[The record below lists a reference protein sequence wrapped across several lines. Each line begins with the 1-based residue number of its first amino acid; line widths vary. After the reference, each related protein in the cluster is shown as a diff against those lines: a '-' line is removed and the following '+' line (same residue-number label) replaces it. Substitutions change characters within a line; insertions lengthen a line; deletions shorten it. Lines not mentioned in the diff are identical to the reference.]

1 MNSSQILIFFLL
13 KAFLMSQNTWGIS
26 SSATAEGLTS
36 LYTNPAALGIKNGK
50 IEGIFLKPDLNGKF
64 SKSSSLHF
72 SSLVDGL
79 SFSYGINNGTKLFKS
94 KTYESI
100 ILGYGS
106 KIYEDLYFGLSFDNT
121 KNITSGILYRPN
133 SYVSMGY
140 VEKYS
145 SYNQLN
151 EILFGIAFRPLSDH
165 RLTLGFDFNYF
176 DDKNIDNSINPFIE
190 FYPTDGLKISAKKKT
205 ILNEDFITLNLS
217 FVLSENIEMFT
228 STINSSSFPSSRTGI
243 GLLTTENKKN
253 PIINKYFK
261 KNLNLVKID
270 LKGTF
275 IEEPPKPKSFF
286 NLSLDFGFFN
296 IGNNKSPGIQLRTWI
311 EQMNSLSENPKI
323 DGIVLNL
330 GQVNAGLSKKQEIR
344 NALMNFKK
352 SGKKIYAYCNNDV
365 SNTGYYLISMADEI
379 YMHNQNSIYL
389 TGLSAN
395 FMFYKKFL
403 EKLEVSP
410 IVYRVQDENGKSYK
424 GAVDMFLNDGIT
436 PEMKEEYNKILDD
449 FYYVFVRDISEGRNW
464 TFEKTEEV
472 IDNGPFLIANDA
484 VSEGLLTSTMY
495 PDEFKSYIKNL
506 NEGKVEITEF
516 DPNPTYNY
524 TLSWKDSKK
533 PNIALI
539 YAVGGIQSGE
549 SNPGP
554 RGSSV
559 MGDKTISKAFKDAY
573 SNKEVDAIIL
583 RIDSGGGSAI
593 ASDMMWRQFNLSRSD
608 STNKKPFIVS
618 MSDVAASGGYY
629 IATEA
634 DKIIANE
641 TTITGSI
648 GVISFW
654 PNFSKLMTKYG
665 ISFDDYSIT
674 KGEHSNFKYLNIANR
689 LHNDYEKEKIQGSLN
704 YIYNEFKNKVVDGRP
719 NLSDVNELDNIAL
732 GRIWTGPGAKNVFLV
747 DDIGGLDKA
756 YDTVKEMLGYDTKSK
771 INIIEYPKIYS
782 NNFSFDNLSDENNLK
797 IGTNLL
803 LDNYN
808 NSSFLIDV
816 LPIIYS
822 NDMLMI
828 MPYDINID

>member
-1 MNSSQILIFFLL
+1 MNLGQILLFFSIHTLVIC
-13 KAFLMSQNTWGIS
+13 QNTWGTS
-26 SSATAEGLTS
+26 SSASIEGLNS
-36 LYTNPAALGIKNGK
+36 LDFNPAALGIKNGK
-50 IEGIFLKPDLNGKF
+50 IDGIFLKPDLSGKF
-64 SKSSSLHF
+64 TKSSSLHF
-72 SSLVDGL
+72 ATLDDGFSL
-79 SFSYGINNGTKLFKS
+79 SYGINNGTKLFKS
-94 KTYESI
+94 RTYENI
-100 ILGYGS
+100 KLGYGS
-106 KIYEDLYFGLSFDNT
+106 KIYEDLYCGLSVDNS

-133 SYVSMGY
+133 SYISIGY

-145 SYNQLN
+145 SYNELN
-151 EILFGIAFRPLSDH
+151 ELLFGLALRPLSNH

-190 FYPTDGLKISAKKKT
+190 FYPTDGIKISAKKKT
-205 ILNEDFITLNLS
+205 ILNEDFVTLNLS
-217 FVLSENIEMFT
+217 FVLSDKVEIFT
-228 STINSSSFPSSRTGI
+228 STINSNSYTSNRTGI
-243 GLLTTENKKN
+243 GLLTSENKKKS
-253 PIINKYFK
+253 IINKYFK

-270 LKGTF
+270 LNGTF
-275 IEEPPKPKSFF
+275 IEEPPKANSFLNF
-286 NLSLDFGFFN
+286 SLDFGIFN
-296 IGNNKSPGIQLRTWI
+296 IGNNNKPGIQLRTWI
-311 EQMNSLSENPKI
+311 DQVNAIAKNPNI
-323 DGIVLNL
+323 DGIVLKL

-344 NALMNFKK
+344 NALMNVKN
-352 SGKKIYAYCNNDV
+352 SGKKIYAYCEGDV

-379 YMHNQNSIYL
+379 YIHSQNSIYL

-424 GAVDMFLNDGIT
+424 GAVDMFINDSIT

-464 TFEKTEEV
+464 SFEETENV
-472 IDNGPFLIANDA
+472 IDKGPFLIANDA
-484 VSEGLLTSTMY
+484 VSVGLLTSTMY
-495 PDEFKSYIKNL
+495 PDQFKSYIDNL
-506 NEGKVEITEF
+506 NDGKVEISKF
-516 DPNPTYNY
+516 NPNPTYDY
-524 TLSWKDSKK
+524 GLSWKDSEK

-539 YAVGGIQSGE
+539 YAVGGIQSGV

-554 RGSSV
+554 RGSTV
-559 MGDKTISKAFKDAY
+559 MGDKTISKAFKDAH
-573 SNKEVDAIIL
+573 SDKEIDAIIL

-608 STNKKPFIVS
+608 SANKKPFIVS
-618 MSDVAASGGYY
+618 MSDIAASGGYY

-674 KGEHSNFKYLNIANR
+674 KGKHSNFKYLNIANR
-689 LHNDYEKEKIQGSLN
+689 LHSDYEKEKIQGSLN
-704 YIYNEFKNKVVDGRP
+704 NVYYEFKTRVIDGRP
-719 NLSDVNELDNIAL
+719 NLSDIDELDNIAL

-747 DDIGGLDKA
+747 DEVGGLGKA
-756 YDTVKEMLGYDTKSK
+756 YSTAKEMLGYDTKSK

-782 NNFSFDNLSDENNLK
+782 NNFSFDKISDEQDLK

-803 LDNYN
+803 PENFN
-808 NSSFLIDV
+808 NPSFLIDV

-822 NDMLMI
+822 DDMLML

>member
-1 MNSSQILIFFLL
+1 
-13 KAFLMSQNTWGIS
+13 
-26 SSATAEGLTS
+26 
-36 LYTNPAALGIKNGK
+36 
-50 IEGIFLKPDLNGKF
+50 
-64 SKSSSLHF
+64 
-72 SSLVDGL
+72 
-79 SFSYGINNGTKLFKS
+79 
-94 KTYESI
+94 
-100 ILGYGS
+100 
-106 KIYEDLYFGLSFDNT
+106 
-121 KNITSGILYRPN
+121 
-133 SYVSMGY
+133 
-140 VEKYS
+140 
-145 SYNQLN
+145 
-151 EILFGIAFRPLSDH
+151 
-165 RLTLGFDFNYF
+165 
-176 DDKNIDNSINPFIE
+176 
-190 FYPTDGLKISAKKKT
+190 
-205 ILNEDFITLNLS
+205 
-217 FVLSENIEMFT
+217 
-228 STINSSSFPSSRTGI
+228 
-243 GLLTTENKKN
+243 
-253 PIINKYFK
+253 
-261 KNLNLVKID
+261 
-270 LKGTF
+270 
-275 IEEPPKPKSFF
+275 
-286 NLSLDFGFFN
+286 
-296 IGNNKSPGIQLRTWI
+296 
-311 EQMNSLSENPKI
+311 MNSLSENPKI

-352 SGKKIYAYCNNDV
+352 SGKKIYAYCDNDV

-424 GAVDMFLNDGIT
+424 GAVDAFINDGIT

-495 PDEFKSYIKNL
+495 PDEFKSYINNL
-506 NEGKVEITEF
+506 NDGKVEITNF
-516 DPNPTYNY
+516 DPNPTYDY

-539 YAVGGIQSGE
+539 YAVGGIQSGK

-665 ISFDDYSIT
+665 ISFDDYSVT

-704 YIYNEFKNKVVDGRP
+704 YIYSEFKNKVVDGRP

-782 NNFSFDNLSDENNLK
+782 NNFSFDNLSDDKNLK

-803 LDNYN
+803 PDNFN

-822 NDMLMI
+822 DDMLMI